1 MQTNRGSTIDNG
13 SEFQPISQLRM
24 VVGSHPNFPD
34 LKEMFTQGFDY
45 ALKCE
50 LTNAERVAKVE
61 AQLERGNHKSATKN
75 EEEVQSLLAGDV
87 KHGPSKWESSG

>member
-1 MQTNRGSTIDNG
+1 
-13 SEFQPISQLRM
+13 M